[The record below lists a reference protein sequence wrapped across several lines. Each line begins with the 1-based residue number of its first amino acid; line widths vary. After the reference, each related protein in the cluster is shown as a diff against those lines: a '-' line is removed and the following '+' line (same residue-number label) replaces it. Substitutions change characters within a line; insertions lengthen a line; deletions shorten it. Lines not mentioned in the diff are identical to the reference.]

1 MISLLIVIIYVA
13 FISLGLPDSLLGSA
27 WPIIK
32 DELNIPL
39 SYAGILTMVISGCTI
54 ISSLFTDRL
63 IKKLGTGKVTAISVL
78 LTALGLLGFSI
89 AQKFYMLIILAVP
102 YGIGAG
108 AVDAALNNYVALHY
122 SSKHMSWLHAFWGI
136 GVTISPYIMSL
147 CLTNNLGWRSGYLI
161 VGIIQSIFVIFLFS
175 TLSIWKRNDTSS
187 TEDVK
192 TNVLS
197 VPSALKLIGAKE
209 VLLSFLLYCAFEGTA
224 GLWATTYLVD
234 QKEVSL
240 ELAAEFC
247 SLFYIGL
254 TTGRILNGFV
264 ADKLGD
270 KKMIRI
276 GTIIMLLGTIL
287 IILPININIFAL
299 IGLVIIGLGCAP
311 IYPSII
317 HSTPDNFGKEN
328 SQSLVGI
335 QMASAYIGSTF
346 MPPLFGILAEHISVS
361 LYPLFLLIL
370 VILLIIMTERS
381 NRLFKKTC
389 RN

>member
-89 AQKFYMLIILAVP
+89 APKFYVLIILAVP

-161 VGIIQSIFVIFLFS
+161 VGIIQSVFVIFLFS
-175 TLSIWKRNDTSS
+175 TLSIWKKNDTSS

-276 GTIIMLLGTIL
+276 GTIIMLIGTIL
-287 IILPININIFAL
+287 ILLPININIFAL